1 MKNGNRG
8 VAPLQLADD
17 IVPIAEFK
25 AHLSR
30 VVRTLPARRR
40 PVVITQNG
48 KAAAVVM
55 SPAEFDRLAYRA
67 RFVDAVEQGLTDVEE
82 GRVMSDAEL
91 GLLLDRRL
99 GPSPK
104 ARARSRRR

>member
-1 MKNGNRG
+1 MSKETRG
-8 VAPLQLADD
+8 VATLQVADD

-48 KAAAVVM
+48 KAAAVVL
-55 SPAEFDRLAYRA
+55 SPAAFDRLAHHA
-67 RFVDAVEQGLTDVEE
+67 RFVDAVHEGLNDIER
-82 GRVMSDAEL
+82 GRVISDADL
-91 GLLLDRRL
+91 GQLLDRQL
-99 GPSPK
+99 GALPK
-104 ARARSRRR
+104 ARPRRR